1 MLNPSIQNYK
11 IILASN
17 SPRRQE
23 LLRLMGIP
31 FEIRVKPVDEIF
43 PANLSNI
50 EIALFLAQLKSN
62 AFGANDFDATEL
74 LITADTIVCLGSEIL
89 TKPNDR
95 GHAIE
100 MLKKL
105 SGKKHLVITGVC
117 LRTKAK
123 MKSFAVSTSVY
134 FRKLSAA
141 EIVHYVDAFEPFD
154 KAGAYAIQEWIGIV
168 GIKKINGSY
177 FNVVGLPTEALFEAL
192 NNF

>member
-1 MLNPSIQNYK
+1 MQLRNIQNYK

-23 LLRLMGIP
+23 LLRLMAIP
-31 FEIRVKPVDEIF
+31 FEVRVKPVDEVF
-43 PANLSNI
+43 PANLSNNEVAI
-50 EIALFLAQLKSN
+50 FLAQLKSN
-62 AFGANDFDATEL
+62 AFGPNDFEADEL
-74 LITADTIVCLGSEIL
+74 LITADTIVCLGKQIL

-105 SGKKHLVITGVC
+105 SGKKHQVITGVC
-117 LRTKAK
+117 LRTKEK
-123 MKSFAVSTSVY
+123 SKSFAVSTSVY
-134 FRKLSAA
+134 FRELSLH
-141 EIVHYVDAFEPFD
+141 EIVHYVHVFEPFD

-192 NNF
+192 TSF

>member
-31 FEIRVKPVDEIF
+31 FEIRVKPVDEVF
-43 PANLSNI
+43 PANLSNS
-50 EIALFLAQLKSN
+50 EIAIFLAQLKST

-74 LITADTIVCLGSEIL
+74 LITADTIVCLGSQIL

-95 GHAIE
+95 SHAIQ
-100 MLKKL
+100 MLTLL

-117 LRTKAK
+117 LRTKEK
-123 MKSFAVSTSVY
+123 SKSFAVSTSVY

-177 FNVVGLPTEALFEAL
+177 FNVVGLPTEALLEAL
-192 NNF
+192 NSF

>member
-192 NNF
+192 NSF